1 MSVPAHRNP
10 ERFPYSVPVLRH
22 PDRLFIGGEWVEP
35 HSGRQLEIV
44 SPDTEQ
50 VVARVAEA
58 DETDMDRA
66 VAAAR
71 KAFDE
76 GPWQWMSPAERIAA
90 MKRLVEALRR
100 RESELCAAWSAQMG
114 GLAALAPRLVG
125 RGHQN
130 LQDAIDLGGT
140 FPFITRVQSPA
151 APAAY
156 VVQEPVGVVAAIA
169 PWNVPYMI
177 MTGKLGPALLAGC
190 TVVMKPSP
198 ETPLEAYIIAECAEE
213 VGLPPGVINLVPG
226 HREAADHL
234 VCNPGVDKVS
244 FTGST
249 LAGKR
254 IGSVCGSR
262 IARCTLELGG
272 KSAAIILD
280 DFTAEEAAK
289 VLAGAITL
297 VSGQVCAM
305 LTRAIVPRRRYNE
318 VADAI
323 AKEMQKIRIG
333 YSNDEKAQMGPLA
346 MKRQLERVEGY
357 IEKGKKEGASLV
369 TGGGRPKQ
377 FSCGYFFEPT
387 LFADVRND
395 MTIAREEIFGP
406 VLSLIACEDIEDG
419 IRIAN
424 DSNYGLNG
432 SVLTHDVDA
441 AWRVARRIRTGNVAQ
456 NGMRNDFSLPFGGY
470 KQSGIGREGGAQGLM
485 HYLETKTIMLDGAP
499 AQAV

>member
-1 MSVPAHRNP
+1 MSTPQ
-10 ERFPYSVPVLRH
+10 LRH
-22 PDRLFIGGEWVEP
+22 PDRLFIGGAWAEA

-66 VAAAR
+66 VTAAR

-76 GPWQWMSPAERIAA
+76 GPWQWLPPGERVAA
-90 MKRLVEALRR
+90 MTRLVEALRR
-100 RESELCAAWSAQMG
+100 REPDLAAVWSQQMG
-114 GLAALAPRLVG
+114 GLATLAPYLTK
-125 RGHQN
+125 RGTQN

-140 FPFITRVQSPA
+140 FPFITKVSSPA
-151 APAAY
+151 AAAAY
-156 VVQEPVGVVAAIA
+156 VVHEPVGVVAAIA

-177 MTGKLGPALLAGC
+177 MAAKIAPALLAGC
-190 TVVMKPSP
+190 TVIMKPSP
-198 ETPLEAYIIAECAEE
+198 ETPIEAYIIAECAEE
-213 VGLPPGVINLVPG
+213 AGLPPGVLNLVPG
-226 HREAADHL
+226 DRKAADHL
-234 VCNPGVDKVS
+234 ICNPGIDKVS

-249 LAGKR
+249 AVGKR

-262 IARCTLELGG
+262 IARYTLELGG

-280 DFTAEEAAK
+280 DFSAEEAAK
-289 VLAGAITL
+289 VLTGAITL

-305 LTRAIVPRRRYNE
+305 LTRAIVPRRRHNE

-323 AKEMQKIRIG
+323 AAAMKQVRVG
-333 YSNDEKAQMGPLA
+333 HSNDETAQMGPLA
-346 MKRQLERVEGY
+346 MRRQLERVESY
-357 IEKGKKEGASLV
+357 VDKGQKEGAALV
-369 TGGGRPKQ
+369 TGGGRPK
-377 FSCGYFFEPT
+377 SLDRGYFFEPT

-406 VLSLIACEDIEDG
+406 VLSLIPCEDVEDAV
-419 IRIAN
+419 RIAN

-432 SVLTHDVDA
+432 SVLTHDPNE
-441 AWRVARRIRTGNVAQ
+441 AWRIARRVRTGNVGQ
-456 NGMRNDFSLPFGGY
+456 NGMRTDFSLPFGGY
-470 KQSGIGREGGAQGLM
+470 KQSGIGRESGAQGLM

-499 AQAV
+499 GRAV